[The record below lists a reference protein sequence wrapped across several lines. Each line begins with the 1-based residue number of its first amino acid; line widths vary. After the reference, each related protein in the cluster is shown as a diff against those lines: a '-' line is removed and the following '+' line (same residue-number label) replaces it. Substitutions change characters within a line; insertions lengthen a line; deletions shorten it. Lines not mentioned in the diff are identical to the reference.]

1 MLRTI
6 PYLFLV
12 MILLCIN
19 HSFAAAASG
28 EGDGETL
35 PFCESIT
42 KSYPKE
48 ETDLKDNLYTMNLSS
63 VECECNTSTNGM
75 SSIKCTYAADGT
87 SDTGSTKYDWVDC
100 IAIVEGKV
108 CYKIPEGECKEPTDW
123 KEHELFEIAKFE
135 QEVFDPW
142 CFVSIEENTMNGSSS
157 SSTVLLIR
165 KAVMIMVTSMIAWA

>member
-1 MLRTI
+1 MMSMRTI

-19 HSFAAAASG
+19 CSTFAATS
-28 EGDGETL
+28 GDGEGEEATL
-35 PFCESIT
+35 PSCESIA

-48 ETDLKDNLYTMNLSS
+48 ETDLKGNLYTMNLSS
-63 VECECNTSTNGM
+63 VECECSTTNEM
-75 SSIKCTYAADGT
+75 SSITCTYAADGT

-100 IAIVEGKV
+100 IAIEGKV

-123 KEHELFEIAKFE
+123 KEHELFYIAKFE

-142 CFVSIEENTMNGSSS
+142 CFVSIEENAMNA
-157 SSTVLLIR
+157 STVLLIR
-165 KAVMIMVTSMIAWA
+165 NVVMIMVTSMIAWT

>member
-1 MLRTI
+1 MMSLRTI
-6 PYLFLV
+6 PYLFLLI
-12 MILLCIN
+12 ILICIN
-19 HSFAAAASG
+19 HSTFATS
-28 EGDGETL
+28 GDGEGETL
-35 PFCESIT
+35 CESIT

-48 ETDLKDNLYTMNLSS
+48 ETDLKGNLYTMNLSS

-100 IAIVEGKV
+100 IATEEGKV

-123 KEHELFEIAKFE
+123 KEHELFNIAKLE

-142 CFVSIEENTMNGSSS
+142 CFVSIEENAMNA
-157 SSTVLLIR
+157 STVLLIR
-165 KAVMIMVTSMIAWA
+165 NVVMIMVTSMIACA